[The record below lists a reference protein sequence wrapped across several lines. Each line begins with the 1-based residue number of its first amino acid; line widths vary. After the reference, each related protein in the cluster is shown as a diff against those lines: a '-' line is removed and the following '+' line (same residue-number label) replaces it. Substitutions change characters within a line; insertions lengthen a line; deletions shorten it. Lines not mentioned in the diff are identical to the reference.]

1 MSPLAGGGA
10 WRAIPAGIALRVRAT
25 PRANTNAVRGLVELP
40 TPAPEGG
47 MALSI
52 ATTAA
57 PTDGAAN
64 KQIVSI
70 IAKALGVPRG
80 AVRMAAGATGRVKR
94 VEVEG
99 DASVLAARLDELC
112 RP

>member
-1 MSPLAGGGA
+1 MTPLAGGGA

-25 PRANTNAVRGLVELP
+25 PRANSNAVRGLVEV
-40 TPAPEGG
+40 PASGADGG
-47 MALSI
+47 MALSV

-57 PTDGAAN
+57 PSDGAAN
-64 KQIVSI
+64 KQIVAI
-70 IAKALGVPRG
+70 VAKALGVPRS
-80 AVRMAAGATGRVKR
+80 AVRVAAGATGRVKR

-99 DASVLAARLDELC
+99 DAGVLAARLDELC